1 VIDQAE
7 LDEEARLD
15 TSKFLLSPEDTDHSV
30 DPETQARLEALLEA
44 AGNIALCIVPTP
56 VISPLFMAVK
66 GKRKKLC
73 HTLMQD
79 IAVEL

>member
-7 LDEEARLD
+7 LDEETRLD

-44 AGNIALCIVPTP
+44 AGNIALCIVPIP
-56 VISPLFMAVK
+56 INSPLLV
-66 GKRKKLC
+66 GRKERGGSSIIL
-73 HTLMQD
+73 
-79 IAVEL
+79 

>member
-44 AGNIALCIVPTP
+44 AGNISLSNVPTP
-56 VISPLFMAVK
+56 VISHLVSCSK
-66 GKRKKLC
+66 GKGEKNSAIL
-73 HTLMQD
+73 
-79 IAVEL
+79 

>member
-44 AGNIALCIVPTP
+44 AGNIALCIILTP
-56 VISPLFMAVK
+56 VISLLVCGSK
-66 GKRKKLC
+66 GKEEQNSV
-73 HTLMQD
+73 TL
-79 IAVEL
+79 